1 MSEYF
6 SYQCHLIFQVY
17 HEKTF
22 DNHGWVDNRGPPL
35 FDKSGKSMVIIRPV
49 QDSSTGYWPQVV
61 QVDVSGDIPSNDMP
75 NSLTH
80 GQFEVTKLVGW
91 DETKHFV

>member
-1 MSEYF
+1 
-6 SYQCHLIFQVY
+6 
-17 HEKTF
+17 
-22 DNHGWVDNRGPPL
+22 
-35 FDKSGKSMVIIRPV
+35 MVIIRPV

-80 GQFEVTKLVGW
+80 GQFEVTKLLGW

>member
-1 MSEYF
+1 M
-6 SYQCHLIFQVY
+6 
-17 HEKTF
+17 
-22 DNHGWVDNRGPPL
+22 DNRGPPL

-61 QVDVSGDIPSNDMP
+61 QVDVSEDIPSNDMP

-80 GQFEVTKLVGW
+80 GQFEVTKLLGW